1 MMFRFHPPA
10 AADKD
15 RHVAA
20 GAAQQMQPG
29 TKTMRW
35 ETPKAT
41 DFRFGMEITLYI
53 ANR

>member
-1 MMFRFHPPA
+1 MMFRFHLSLTRTRIEPV
-10 AADKD
+10 AAD
-15 RHVAA
+15 
-20 GAAQQMQPG
+20 AAQPMQPG

-53 ANR
+53 AHR

>member
-1 MMFRFHPPA
+1 
-10 AADKD
+10 
-15 RHVAA
+15 
-20 GAAQQMQPG
+20 
-29 TKTMRW
+29 MRW